1 MNRPFEPALPRPVG
15 RRRVVGARRGRRADP
30 RGRQRLVQMGEHEVA
45 GVVLDALPFRVPLA
59 VFLLFGLDFG
69 LLVRLP
75 RRGCE
80 DAVW

>member
-1 MNRPFEPALPRPVG
+1 
-15 RRRVVGARRGRRADP
+15 
-30 RGRQRLVQMGEHEVA
+30 MGEHEVA